1 MIFGLL
7 LTAAAMLGTP
17 CTTVS
22 PDCTE
27 WIKPTGQQSRV
38 LIYRNYPLETKNE
51 NITRALVFVHGI
63 NRDADN
69 HFRTALAAAFLAGA
83 LNNTVIVSP
92 RFASNSG
99 APGNQI
105 GDCRDIL
112 APDEANWICETQR
125 ADSWR
130 SGGGEVGDDKLTSFD
145 FVDEIVRRLARK
157 DVFPNLKSIVVAGH
171 SAGGQFVIRYEMSN
185 QMQDSIGVP
194 ISYVVS
200 NPSSYTYVDDL
211 RPTST
216 ALPTTIAAAAP
227 GFIPPA
233 PAVLLPAFVPYA
245 DGQNCAGYDNWPY
258 GLKHRIGYASRL
270 TDDQLKKQ
278 LAARRVTYL
287 LGETDVLPLGIF
299 DSSCS
304 AMAQGPT
311 RLARGLAFTSYVK
324 EHHGGANHNAVVVP
338 FCGHSARCV
347 LTSDVALPFIFPN

>member
-7 LTAAAMLGTP
+7 LAAAAVLGTP

-22 PDCTE
+22 LDCTE
-27 WIKPTGQQSRV
+27 WMKPAGQQSRV
-38 LIYRNYPLETKNE
+38 LIYRNYPLEAKNE

-69 HFRTALAAAFLAGA
+69 HFRTVLAAAFLAGA
-83 LNNTVIVSP
+83 LNNTIIVSP
-92 RFASNSG
+92 RFASNST

-105 GDCRDIL
+105 GDCHDAL

-130 SGGGEVGDDKLTSFD
+130 SGGGEVGNDKLTSFD
-145 FVDEIVRRLARK
+145 FMDEIVRRLARK
-157 DVFPNLKSIVVAGH
+157 DVFPNLKNIVVAGH
-171 SAGGQFVIRYEMSN
+171 SAGGQFVIRYEMAN
-185 QMQDSIGVP
+185 QVHDSVRVP

-200 NPSSYTYVDDL
+200 NPSTYPYVDDL

-227 GFIPPA
+227 GFMPAA
-233 PAVLLPAFVPYA
+233 PAVPPPAFVPYA
-245 DGQNCAGYDNWPY
+245 DAQNCAGYDNWPY
-258 GLKHRIGYASRL
+258 GLKRRVGYASRI
-270 TDDQLKKQ
+270 TDDDLKKQ

-287 LGETDVLPLGIF
+287 LGETDILPLGIF
-299 DSSCS
+299 DASCS

-311 RLARGLAFTSYVK
+311 RLARGLAFSRYVK
-324 EHHGGANHNAVVVP
+324 EHNGGANHNTVVVP

-347 LTSDVALPFIFPN
+347 FTSDMALPLIFPN